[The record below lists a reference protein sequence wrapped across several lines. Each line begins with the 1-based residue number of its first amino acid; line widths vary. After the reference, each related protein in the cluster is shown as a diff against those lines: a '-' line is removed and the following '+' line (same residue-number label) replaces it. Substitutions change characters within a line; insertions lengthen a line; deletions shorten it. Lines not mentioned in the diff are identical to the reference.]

1 MTPEP
6 PHSPTDSRPIRE
18 SFQFSLRSLLLS
30 FVVVGFFLSIA
41 SCTNTF
47 FLLPFGL
54 LGLLVVWPIRV
65 WLCSLTGARPSFP
78 NTVIVV
84 GIAYCWMSLAIG
96 MEHGSRAAA
105 RRSQCCSNL
114 KRIGLALHD
123 YHDVY
128 GCFPP
133 ACVKDEE
140 GRPMHSWRVLLLP
153 FLEEEDLYDRYDFG
167 QPWDGPDNRRLSQE
181 IPSVFQCPAGEL
193 SSTPFTSY
201 LAVVGADTMWPPG
214 RTVRLSDIEDGTRNT
229 LAVIESSASNVH
241 WMEPR
246 DLDVGDLSYG
256 VNHDSGRGISS
267 RNQCCWR
274 HPVLGANVLFADD
287 STYCLQNDI
296 DIEDLQAVATIAGKE
311 EHRLPR

>member
-1 MTPEP
+1 MKPESP
-6 PHSPTDSRPIRE
+6 PSPTDSRPTRE

-47 FLLPFGL
+47 FLLPLGL
-54 LGLLVVWPIRV
+54 LGLLVVWLIRI
-65 WLCSLTGARPSFP
+65 WLCSLTGARPSFR
-78 NTVIVV
+78 NTLIVV
-84 GIAYCWMSLAIG
+84 GIVYCLICIVIG
-96 MEHGSRAAA
+96 TEHGSRAGA
-105 RRSQCCSNL
+105 RRCQCWNNL
-114 KRIGLALHD
+114 KQIGLALHN

-153 FLEEEDLYDRYDFG
+153 FLEEQDLYDRYDFD
-167 QPWDGPDNRRLSQE
+167 QPWDGPDNRVLSQE
-181 IPSVFQCPAGEL
+181 IPYVFQCPAGEL
-193 SSTPFTSY
+193 SGTPITSY
-201 LAVVGADTMWPPG
+201 LAVVGTNTLWPPR
-214 RTVRLSDIEDGTRNT
+214 RTVRFSDIEDGTSNT
-229 LAVIESSASNVH
+229 LAVVELAASDVH

-274 HPVLGANVLFADD
+274 HPPRGANVLLADGSVD
-287 STYCLQNDI
+287 FLQNDT
-296 DIEDLQAVATIAGKE
+296 DVEDLQAMATIAGKE
-311 EHRLPR
+311 EHRLLR